1 LETLGTWKL
10 LLTLKAKMKNIGN
23 LENLRALKLLP
34 MINPRGSETTT
45 HDESQEEHGNHLTN
59 HPNHGNP
66 RGSETIAHDE
76 NQLNH
81 ELAVAQ
87 ER

>member
-1 LETLGTWKL
+1 
-10 LLTLKAKMKNIGN
+10 
-23 LENLRALKLLP
+23 